1 MKKLIDEL
9 DIDLRSRVSTGWP
22 DLCTYKVWPGRLCE
36 YHLYGAKPYID
47 KMKKLVD
54 SDTL

>member
-1 MKKLIDEL
+1 MSMNKALAKVISEKVIEEL
-9 DIDLRSRVSTGWP
+9 EIP
-22 DLCTYKVWPGRLCE
+22 CE
-36 YHLYGAKPYID
+36 YHLYGPKPYID

>member
-1 MKKLIDEL
+1 M
-9 DIDLRSRVSTGWP
+9 DLRSRMST
-22 DLCTYKVWPGRLCE
+22 TV
-36 YHLYGAKPYID
+36 HLYGSKPYID